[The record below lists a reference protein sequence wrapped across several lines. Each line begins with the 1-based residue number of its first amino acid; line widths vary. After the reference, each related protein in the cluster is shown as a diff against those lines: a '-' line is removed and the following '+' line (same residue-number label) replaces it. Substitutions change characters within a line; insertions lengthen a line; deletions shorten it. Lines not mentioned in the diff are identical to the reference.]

1 MVVGRRKGRLL
12 RIRGRFVAQLVKNPP
27 AMWDTWVQSLGWE
40 DPLEKGMAAP
50 PIFWPGEFHGLY
62 SPWGRKELDT
72 TERLSL
78 HFTSEVG
85 RVGGRKCFVLLYFL
99 WKESS
104 MFEGQEWL
112 RPRGYSSNWERVI
125 EVLEKISSK
134 PSLGVGKMRSTMDSC
149 CIFKMSQRSNWS
161 LPVTILGSTVWML
174 HFNVNSSVHTP
185 ALKW

>member
-1 MVVGRRKGRLL
+1 MGSQRVGH
-12 RIRGRFVAQLVKNPP
+12 N
-27 AMWDTWVQSLGWE
+27 WE
-40 DPLEKGMAAP
+40 T
-50 PIFWPGEFHGLY
+50 F
-62 SPWGRKELDT
+62 T
-72 TERLSL
+72 SL

-112 RPRGYSSNWERVI
+112 RPRAYSSNWERVI
-125 EVLEKISSK
+125 EVLEKILSK

-149 CIFKMSQRSNWS
+149 CIFKMSQKSNWS

-185 ALKW
+185 ALKWWITIRLEWARMDQKEWC